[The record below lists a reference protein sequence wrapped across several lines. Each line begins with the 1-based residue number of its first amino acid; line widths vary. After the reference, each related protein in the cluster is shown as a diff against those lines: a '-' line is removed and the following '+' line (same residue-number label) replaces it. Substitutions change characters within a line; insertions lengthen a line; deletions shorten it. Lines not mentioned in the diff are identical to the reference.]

1 MTYAVYMCK
10 HWVPI
15 LAKAMDFIERVIE
28 KRKWEGG
35 LRSAES
41 LPFCSGRHSTSVFG
55 YLLLCVHHVG
65 AGRAHASCWSVEV
78 EGSAVELLRRRGA
91 AAALWSCC
99 SAVELLAFVYLSVSS
114 RGSRGEGNN
123 MYTHKVQTT
132 AMPEEELQERDC
144 WIPSPFSLLNH
155 HWLDI
160 SPALVSECWE
170 LESGFPSPV
179 SSFISLLIISWGFSN
194 YVHVFFFKFEKWSF
208 F

>member
-1 MTYAVYMCK
+1 MRGRTEECWK
-10 HWVPI
+10 SPF
-15 LAKAMDFIERVIE
+15 LL
-28 KRKWEGG
+28 WETQHIC
-35 LRSAES
+35 LW
-41 LPFCSGRHSTSVFG
+41 
-55 YLLLCVHHVG
+55 LLTIVC
-65 AGRAHASCWSVEV
+65 ASCGGRE
-78 EGSAVELLRRRGA
+78 ERMPA
-91 AAALWSCC
+91 AGVWRSRAALWSCC
-99 SAVELLAFVYLSVSS
+99 SPVELLAFVYLSVSS